1 MNLITGGTGLV
12 GCHILIDLLKQNKQ
26 VRAIKR
32 ENSNLELVEAVFKHY
47 NLEELYAKIDW
58 VDGDVLDVPS
68 LESAIEGVTNIYH
81 SAAIVSFNK
90 KHFKKMYE
98 VNVQGTANIV
108 NVALSNNIEKIG
120 HISSIAAIGRGVNNL
135 FTEKNKWKTD
145 KKNSYY
151 AITKYCAEREIWRAE
166 QEGLST
172 VIVNPGIIFGPSSW
186 HRSSTTLFKQVSRG
200 LPRYTPGTN
209 GFVDVRDVSRAI
221 VELMDSKISSERFI
235 LVGKNISYKEI
246 FQKIA
251 TALNKP
257 APNKEAK
264 KWMMQLAWRYESIR
278 AAIRRKSP
286 AITKETAM
294 TACEKYFYDSSKIEK
309 AINFEFNSIDD
320 AIKNTARFL

>member
-1 MNLITGGTGLV
+1 MKICIIELTI
-12 GCHILIDLLKQNKQ
+12 IAKKISIIP
-26 VRAIKR
+26 RAK
-32 ENSNLELVEAVFKHY
+32 A
-47 NLEELYAKIDW
+47 
-58 VDGDVLDVPS
+58 
-68 LESAIEGVTNIYH
+68 
-81 SAAIVSFNK
+81 
-90 KHFKKMYE
+90 
-98 VNVQGTANIV
+98 
-108 NVALSNNIEKIG
+108 
-120 HISSIAAIGRGVNNL
+120 SSR
-135 FTEKNKWKTD
+135 
-145 KKNSYY
+145 
-151 AITKYCAEREIWRAE
+151 
-166 QEGLST
+166 
-172 VIVNPGIIFGPSSW
+172 
-186 HRSSTTLFKQVSRG
+186 
-200 LPRYTPGTN
+200 LP
-209 GFVDVRDVSRAI
+209 FDVSKAI

-257 APNKEAK
+257 APNKVAK